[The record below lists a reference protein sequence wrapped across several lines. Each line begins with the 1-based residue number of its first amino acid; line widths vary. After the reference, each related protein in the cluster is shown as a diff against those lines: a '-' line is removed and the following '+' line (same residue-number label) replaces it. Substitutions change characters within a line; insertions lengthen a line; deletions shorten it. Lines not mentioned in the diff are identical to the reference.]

1 MIESAQADEKTPSV
15 RGRDTA
21 KAQAGCGVG
30 VCVGFPGPG
39 ARGWKG
45 GKTSGMGLGQRGRD
59 SMPRPFWFSELAR
72 TRAVVRLQGL
82 GCV

>member
-1 MIESAQADEKTPSV
+1 MIESAQADEKTPNI
-15 RGRDTA
+15 RGSDTA

-30 VCVGFPGPG
+30 VRVRFPGPG

-45 GKTSGMGLGQRGRD
+45 GKTWGMSLGQRGRD
-59 SMPRPFWFSELAR
+59 SVPRPFWFPELAR
-72 TRAVVRLQGL
+72 TGAIVRLQGL